1 MVAAIIAFV
10 VFIIGAGLSWEIW
23 QGIKK
28 AEEPIENQEKAFKEK
43 REELRVLYSELG
55 VIPMDERDT
64 KRKEIQNKRNE
75 LRTEREKLTKK
86 VETEQVGNY
95 LKLISTIVGTFYLM
109 ILILITGAEKG
120 LGLFSWMMIWALPIV
135 IAFYILS
142 SIKTVGADEK
152 GLKLFMDL
160 PYQEAKSGP
169 NFVPLQLVQL
179 LKLPTT
185 VNYLKFEEDTVML
198 TGPESQPLR
207 LNFSLKW
214 NIKQLFDAVTTLGMS
229 MDKISGKL
237 EGPPEG
243 SGEKGILRDR
253 VAEIS
258 RSFFAKLTGK
268 DALDKALG
276 SREELVGALNEQL
289 RDMLEYHGIEC
300 DVIVGDI
307 NPADEM
313 VKARLDKT
321 TTKVEVETAKEKRK
335 VKFEEGAAKI
345 DVIKHLKQEIPEA
358 ERIVPLISVMML
370 GEDAI
375 GKLMEGAGKL
385 NIYLAPALQE
395 LFAAL
400 KGGST
405 PEINESTQKLLEF
418 SEDEIRSL
426 IEFAKTLSGKDE
438 KK

>member
-10 VFIIGAGLSWEIW
+10 VFIIGAYLSWEIW
-23 QGIKK
+23 QGINK
-28 AEEPIENQEKAFKEK
+28 AKEPIDTQEKAVEEK
-43 REELRVLYSELG
+43 REELKVLYSELAK
-55 VIPMDERDT
+55 IPIDEGDT
-64 KRKEIQNKRNE
+64 KRKEILNKRNE
-75 LRTEREKLTKK
+75 LRTERAKLTKK

-152 GLKLFMDL
+152 GLKLFMGL

-185 VNYLKFEEDTVML
+185 VNYLEFKEDTVML
-198 TGPESQPLR
+198 TGSESQPL
-207 LNFSLKW
+207 LLIFSLKW

-229 MDKISGKL
+229 MDEISGKL
-237 EGPPEG
+237 EGLPEER
-243 SGEKGILRDR
+243 GEKGILRDR

-276 SREELVGALNEQL
+276 SREELVGVLNEQL
-289 RDMLEYHGIEC
+289 RDRLEYHGIEC
-300 DVIVGDI
+300 DVTAGDI

-321 TTKVEVETAKEKRK
+321 TTQLEVETAKEKRK

-345 DVIKHLKQEIPEA
+345 DVIKHLKQEIPET
-358 ERIVPLISVMML
+358 ERIIPLISAMML

-405 PEINESTQKLLEF
+405 PEINESTQKLLGGVP
-418 SEDEIRSL
+418 R
-426 IEFAKTLSGKDE
+426 
-438 KK
+438 